1 MAATDAL
8 VACPARP
15 APLHI
20 PVTPDLWASLEPR
33 FKFVRVLGTGAHAIV
48 REAIDTKSGDH
59 VAIKAIERAGRDEE
73 IQREIAVLKHV
84 DHPNCIKLLSV
95 EQTPTHTYMVLEI
108 CSGGE
113 LFEWIKKH
121 GPLHEA
127 HAKQIAR
134 NLFHSV
140 ASLHATGIMHRDLKL
155 ENILFSKS
163 SGLDVKIADFGVAT
177 MSLRAHDKLGSVQ
190 YMAPE
195 IAMPSNQGYTSAVDC
210 WSLGI
215 VLHGLVLG
223 FLPYNFTDTDEVQAF
238 ARGAPPAV
246 ELFGFDGCAEISPVA
261 KDLIRKLLVVDP
273 RQRLSAKDA
282 LAHPWLTVAGDSECV
297 RQPKRKSAVVEA
309 CDQRDA
315 SPDESPSPRK
325 RRRRRRRKSFGN
337 LFPDSPDCPAA
348 LAPRCMSLEP
358 LELPACMPT

>member
-1 MAATDAL
+1 MAATDAVDS
-8 VACPARP
+8 VAACP

-20 PVTPDLWASLEPR
+20 TMSCTDLWELQPR
-33 FKFVRVLGTGAHAIV
+33 FKFVRVLGTGAHAV
-48 REAIDTKSGDH
+48 VSEAIDTKSGDH

-73 IQREIAVLKHV
+73 IQKEIAVLKHV
-84 DHPNCIKLLSV
+84 DSPNCIKLFSV

-113 LFEWIKKH
+113 LFEWIQKH
-121 GPLHEA
+121 GPLAEA
-127 HAKQIAR
+127 DAKQITR

-163 SGLDVKIADFGVAT
+163 SGLDIKIADFGLAT
-177 MSLRAHDKLGSVQ
+177 MSCRAHDISGSVQ

-195 IAMPSNQGYTSAVDC
+195 IVMPLNQGYTSAVDC

-223 FLPYNFTDTDEVQAF
+223 FLPYNFEDTDEVEKF

-246 ELFGFDGCAEISPVA
+246 ELFGFDECAEISPVA
-261 KDLIRKLLVVDP
+261 KDLISKLLEVDP

-282 LAHPWLTVAGDSECV
+282 LAHPWLNVTGDSECV

-309 CDQRDA
+309 CDQRGA

-325 RRRRRRRKSFGN
+325 RRQPRNSFED